1 MVAGVQGDAD
11 KEQPKDVSEASKK
24 ETLLRPGAPEE
35 VESAAEDIV
44 HADATARQG
53 DIDKVTDSSA
63 QNKAEPGEPVSSPQ
77 TSSKGQPAAS
87 VPLTSEDADEQPDAT
102 ANASSASDADNA
114 AEITPA
120 ASTPAKSSKASQHAV
135 VARKAAEKT
144 PVVEELTANSL
155 PQAAPEIETEPPAVQ
170 ALASTTDADAP
181 VPAIDVA
188 EASPQDA
195 TDSAQPV
202 SADSAHK
209 AEAPTAMNVDAIL
222 DTNVPIIVETKAA
235 VKKKDMQEPQA
246 VDKPAH
252 KSDHDAEPTA
262 ADKAVPQAAAMDAG
276 TTDAAAVKDTEMVH
290 ADASDAKPS
299 KAGKSHRHDRDE
311 SHGTIRKRGRDSDV
325 TTREDR
331 KAPRTE
337 RKSDVRASHRE
348 KDREREKEKDRA
360 SEKKEANG
368 NPPSG
373 TAPAA
378 QYQ

>member
-1 MVAGVQGDAD
+1 MVAGFQGDAD
-11 KEQPKDVSEASKK
+11 KEQPKDTSEASKK

-35 VESAAEDIV
+35 VEAAAEDIV

-53 DIDKVTDSSA
+53 DIDKVSDSSA

-87 VPLTSEDADEQPDAT
+87 VPLTSADADEQPDAT

-120 ASTPAKSSKASQHAV
+120 ASTPARSSKPIRRAV
-135 VARKAAEKT
+135 VARKAQKMH
-144 PVVEELTANSL
+144 VVEELTANSL
-155 PQAAPEIETEPPAVQ
+155 PQAASEIETEPPAVQ
-170 ALASTTDADAP
+170 APASTTDADAP
-181 VPAIDVA
+181 VLPATDVA

-202 SADSAHK
+202 SAESAHK
-209 AEAPTAMNVDAIL
+209 AEAPTAMNVDATL
-222 DTNVPIIVETKAA
+222 ETDVPIIVETKAA
-235 VKKKDMQEPQA
+235 DTQEPQA

-252 KSDHDAEPTA
+252 KSDHDAKPTA
-262 ADKAVPQAAAMDAG
+262 ADKAAPQAAAVDAG

-290 ADASDAKPS
+290 ADASDAKSS

-311 SHGTIRKRGRDSDV
+311 SHESYGVIRKRGRDSDV
-325 TTREDR
+325 TAREDR

-348 KDREREKEKDRA
+348 KDREREKEKDRG
-360 SEKKEANG
+360 SERKEANG
-368 NPPSG
+368 NLSSG
-373 TAPAA
+373 TAPVG

>member
-1 MVAGVQGDAD
+1 MVADVQGDAD
-11 KEQPKDVSEASKK
+11 KEQSKDTSEASKK

-35 VESAAEDIV
+35 VEAAAEDIV

-53 DIDKVTDSSA
+53 DIDNVTDSSA

-120 ASTPAKSSKASQHAV
+120 ASTPARSSKASQHAV

-155 PQAAPEIETEPPAVQ
+155 PQAAPEIETEPLAVQ

-181 VPAIDVA
+181 VPATDVA
-188 EASPQDA
+188 EASPEDG

-202 SADSAHK
+202 SSESAHK
-209 AEAPTAMNVDAIL
+209 AEAPTAMNVDATL
-222 DTNVPIIVETKAA
+222 ETNVPIRVETKAA
-235 VKKKDMQEPQA
+235 DTQEPQA

-299 KAGKSHRHDRDE
+299 KVGKIHRHDRDESHE